1 MARRK
6 NKTLGKLLVVGGLGL
21 GGYWL
26 WKTGRFQTLMD
37 QLSGGGGGG
46 GGTTPLDEEPVYDP
60 TPTEPDQTFKT
71 AVDMAAQAAAAL
83 AALQASQAA
92 GAAEAIAV
100 ERAAEAA
107 AAAGTGIDAATLA
120 WNAFGVSVPLWL
132 GLSPEA
138 PKLAGNIGHWLDKT
152 IFGIEPW
159 EPGQVTKRKATASE
173 SDRAYWAR
181 MLPSGTSIKGLTNAQ
196 VKALALQLQ
205 GA

>member
-26 WKTGRFQTLMD
+26 WKTGRFQALVD
-37 QLSGGGGGG
+37 QFSGGGG
-46 GGTTPLDEEPVYDP
+46 GGTTPPDEGLVYDQI
-60 TPTEPDQTFKT
+60 PTEPDSTVQT
-71 AVDMAAQAAAAL
+71 AVDMAAQAAAVL
-83 AALQASQAA
+83 AAWQASQAV
-92 GAAEAIAV
+92 GAAEAVAV
-100 ERAAEAA
+100 ENAAEAA

-120 WNAFGVSVPLWL
+120 WNAVGVSVPLWL

-138 PKLAGNIGHWLDKT
+138 PKLAGDIGHWLDKT

-159 EPGQVTKRKATASE
+159 EPGQVIKRTATTPE
-173 SDRAYWAR
+173 QERATWAR
-181 MLPSGTSIKGLTNAQ
+181 KLPPGTSIKGLTTAQ
-196 VKALALQLQ
+196 IKALVLQLQ